1 MASLFGD
8 TDKGTSRDTGKMAG
22 GGGGVVPLLG
32 GAVAAS
38 LK

>member
-8 TDKGTSRDTGKMAG
+8 TDKGTTRDTGKMAG
-22 GGGGVVPLLG
+22 GGRGPLLG
-32 GAVAAS
+32 KAVAAS